1 MNPWK
6 SETVTKTFS
15 LVGFFGK
22 FDFSGMNAVSGAFDT
37 SPRERGL

>member
-15 LVGFFGK
+15 LVGFLGK
-22 FDFSGMNAVSGAFDT
+22 FDFSGMGGVFGAFDA
-37 SPRERGL
+37 SLGEGGS